1 MRDSSA
7 AGTHGAAV
15 RFMPKPPKPAA
26 SYDEIV
32 RKTVPELDS
41 SFRPTHGQ
49 EKAAYEGTRILDAD
63 EQKLHNR
70 VLAAVRAIG
79 GIDPVA
85 INVEVDRDRVT
96 LRGRVPDASL
106 LSQIEGRV
114 HDVDG
119 VGVVVNYLVVGPA

>member
-1 MRDSSA
+1 
-7 AGTHGAAV
+7 
-15 RFMPKPPKPAA
+15 MPTPPKPAS

-63 EQKLHNR
+63 EQQLHAR
-70 VLAAVRAIG
+70 VVDAVRGVG
-79 GIDPVA
+79 GIDPMAVT
-85 INVEVDRDRVT
+85 VEIDRDRVT
-96 LRGRVPDASL
+96 LRGRVPDPSA
-106 LSQIEGRV
+106 LSQLESRV

-119 VGVVVNYLVVGPA
+119 VGVVVNYVVIGTP